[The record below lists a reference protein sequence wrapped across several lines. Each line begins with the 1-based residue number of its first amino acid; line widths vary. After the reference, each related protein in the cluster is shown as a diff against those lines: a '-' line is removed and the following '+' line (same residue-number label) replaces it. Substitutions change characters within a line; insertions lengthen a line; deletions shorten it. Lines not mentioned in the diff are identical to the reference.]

1 MRAFFFFTLY
11 SNRMLFLLKLL
22 LVPILIA
29 LVTLAGRR
37 WGPGVAGRLS
47 ALPVVAGPILLAIA
61 LEQGAEFAAT
71 AAANTLLAVLAILV
85 FSIAY
90 ARSAR
95 FGLGRAMTVALLAYA
110 LAVLVLK
117 SVAIGLWTGFA
128 VVLVALLAAPFLFGP
143 APAQAAPGEPGARTP
158 GARTPGARI
167 PSNDLP
173 WRMLAGAVLSLGVTY
188 AAAQLG
194 ARLSGLFA
202 MFPVMSTVLVGF
214 SHRASGPGF
223 AVALLRGMVNGY
235 YAFAVFC
242 LVLSLLLRTESI
254 GLAFLVATCAALAV
268 QFAVK
273 WILGRATAASSLR
286 AAACPPA
293 QRGLE

>member
-1 MRAFFFFTLY
+1 
-11 SNRMLFLLKLL
+11 MLFLLKLL

-47 ALPVVAGPILLAIA
+47 ALPVVAGPILLAIT
-61 LEQGAEFAAT
+61 LEQGADFAAT

-95 FGLGRAMTVALLAYA
+95 SGLGRAMTLALLAYA
-110 LAVLVLK
+110 VAVLVLK
-117 SVAIGLWTGFA
+117 SVEIPLWTGFA
-128 VVLVALLAAPFLFGP
+128 AVLVALLAAPFLFGP
-143 APAQAAPGEPGARTP
+143 APAATSAGKPG
-158 GARTPGARI
+158 
-167 PSNDLP
+167 NDLP
-173 WRMLAGAVLSLGVTY
+173 WRMLAGAVLSLSVTY

-194 ARLSGLFA
+194 PRLSGLFA

-242 LVLSLLLRTESI
+242 LVLSLLLRRESI
-254 GLAFLVATCAALAV
+254 VLAYLVATCAALSV

-273 WILGRATAASSLR
+273 WILERHASGLR